1 MRRNYTLA
9 KDLQTIINRQL
20 HESMR
25 VETDMK

>member
-9 KDLQTIINRQL
+9 KDLQTIINRQR

-25 VETDMK
+25 IETDMK